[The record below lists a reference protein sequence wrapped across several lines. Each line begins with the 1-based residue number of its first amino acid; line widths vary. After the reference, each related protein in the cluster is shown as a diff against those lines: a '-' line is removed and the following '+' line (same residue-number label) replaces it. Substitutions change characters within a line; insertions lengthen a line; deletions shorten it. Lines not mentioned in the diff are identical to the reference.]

1 MYSHLA
7 TAAKFFFH
15 YPWLLGLIIALL
27 GGQRLGRVMGRIESA
42 LRRLGRRPVR
52 SAALIFV
59 LALGYRLAL
68 LPVLGVPIPRI
79 HDEFSYLLAADT
91 FASGRLTN
99 PPHPMWVHFETFHVN
114 FQPTYHSKY
123 PPAQGM
129 VLGAAQALVGIPWV
143 GVLVSTAAM
152 CVAFCWMLCG
162 WMSGGWALLGGL
174 WAVAQYC
181 GGNYWINSYWG
192 GAVAAIGGALVLGA
206 VPRIVKHLRMRDGLL
221 LAIGMAIL
229 ANSRP
234 FEGLVLSIAAGIMLL
249 ARLVKRKAA
258 MHVVVTQLL
267 LPAGVVLVMAAA
279 GMTYYF
285 SRTTANPFL
294 MPYNVNAECYQ
305 QASPFIW
312 QKPATV
318 RTYNH
323 PELYEFYAN
332 WEPSSQA
339 PTSNSLG
346 AHAEIARTKLNG
358 YLNFFAGPF
367 RLLFLLGIIYLFQ
380 TKRWLVLVTISMF
393 GTGLILERWAQA
405 HYAAPMA
412 ALVMGILLWGTRYL
426 RLWGRR
432 WRLGLRW
439 AQAMLLIIP
448 IAACA
453 DAARAARGPFDPL
466 DGAQRA
472 RISAQLERTPGKH
485 LVIMR
490 YGPRHSIHDEWVYNA
505 ADIDRAKIVWAR
517 DMSPERDQELLEY
530 FHDRRVWLVDPTAP
544 IVQAR
549 LIHDPSELLSASD
562 IVQARTHRGLSAGS
576 ANQQRAAP

>member
-1 MYSHLA
+1 MYSHLFAA
-7 TAAKFFFH
+7 TKFLYH
-15 YPWLLGLIIALL
+15 HSWLLGLLIALL
-27 GGQRLGRVMGRIESA
+27 GGRWLGRLMTMVERT
-42 LRRLGRRPVR
+42 LRRLGRRR
-52 SAALIFV
+52 LASAALIFV
-59 LALGYRLAL
+59 LGLSCRLAL
-68 LPVLGVPIPRI
+68 LPVLGVPIPLI

-143 GVLVSTAAM
+143 GALVSTAAM
-152 CVAFCWMLCG
+152 CAAFYWMLCG
-162 WMSGGWALLGGL
+162 WMPGGWALLGGL

-181 GGNYWINSYWG
+181 GGHYWINSYWG

-206 VPRIVKHLRMRDGLL
+206 VPRIVKHLRVRNGLL
-221 LAIGMAIL
+221 LAIGIAIV

-249 ARLVKRKAA
+249 AGLVKRKAA

-279 GMTYYF
+279 GTAYYF
-285 SRTTANPFL
+285 SRTTGNPFR
-294 MPYNVNAECYQ
+294 MPYNVNAERYQ

-318 RTYNH
+318 RTYHH
-323 PELYEFYAN
+323 PELYEFYVN

-346 AHAEIARTKLNG
+346 AHAEIARTKLNW
-358 YLNFFAGPF
+358 YLDSFAGPF
-367 RLLFLLGIIYLFQ
+367 RSLFLLGIIYLFR
-380 TKRWLVLVTISMF
+380 TRRWLVLVTISMF
-393 GTGLILERWAQA
+393 GTGLILERWSKA

-412 ALVMGILLWGTRYL
+412 SLAMGILLWGARYV

-448 IAACA
+448 FAACA
-453 DAARAARGPFDPL
+453 DAARAAGGPFDPF
-466 DGAQRA
+466 DVAQRA
-472 RISAQLERTPGKH
+472 RISAQLELTPGKH

-490 YGPRHSIHDEWVYNA
+490 YGPRHSVFAEWVYNA

-517 DMSPERDQELLEY
+517 DMSPEKNQELLEY

-562 IVQARTHRGLSAGS
+562 MVQARTQRGLSAGS
-576 ANQQRAAP
+576 ANQQRPAP